1 MKHSKFKNGGL
12 LFELLTRQ
20 ITSDVLNGSS
30 SSPSTKIVKQY
41 FKKNTE
47 LYKEAKIF
55 NVLQQTKIKSSDH
68 AKHLIET
75 TIKSYNK
82 TVNQAKLRKEKYALI
97 KTIKESFDMD
107 SFFKVRIP
115 NYKILASI
123 YNVLT
128 EDYTDPEKS
137 SKSYY
142 TVLEH
147 ISSVKKEK
155 QDQTLIELKKQNK
168 DLRLLAYQIL
178 VEKFNKKYNNLSL
191 EQKKVLREYINS
203 VSSTGTLK
211 TFLESQ
217 FKNVLFE
224 LKKYYSSIDNKVIKI
239 KIKECVKLVNETKI
253 AKPKT
258 SHVLKLMRFYQLVSE
273 IKNVIKK

>member
-20 ITSDVLNGSS
+20 ITSDVLNGSTS
-30 SSPSTKIVKQY
+30 SQSTKIVKQY
-41 FKKNTE
+41 FKKDTE

-55 NVLQQTKIKSSDH
+55 NVLQQTKIKNSDR

-75 TIKSYNK
+75 TIKSYRK
-82 TVNQAKLRKEKYALI
+82 TVNQSKLRREKYELI

-115 NYKILASI
+115 NYKLLASI

-128 EDYTDPEKS
+128 EDYSDPEKS
-137 SKSYY
+137 SKSFY
-142 TVLEH
+142 TVVEN
-147 ISSVKKEK
+147 ISSVKKEENDK
-155 QDQTLIELKKQNK
+155 TLVELKKQNK

-178 VEKFNKKYNNLSL
+178 VEKFNKKYDTLSK

-224 LKKYYSSIDNKVIKI
+224 LKKYYSSIDNKIVKI

-258 SHVLKLMRFYQLVSE
+258 SHGLKLMRFYQLVSE

>member
-20 ITSDVLNGSS
+20 ITSDVLNGSA

-41 FKKNTE
+41 FKKDTE

-55 NVLQQTKIKSSDH
+55 NVLQQTKIKNSDR

-82 TVNQAKLRKEKYALI
+82 TVNQSKLRKEKYELI

-115 NYKILASI
+115 NYKLLASI

-128 EDYTDPEKS
+128 EDYSDPEKS

-142 TVLEH
+142 TVVEN
-147 ISSVKKEK
+147 ISSAKKEENDK
-155 QDQTLIELKKQNK
+155 TLVELKRQNK

-178 VEKFNKKYNNLSL
+178 VEKFNKKYDTLSKD
-191 EQKKVLREYINS
+191 QKKVLREYINS
-203 VSSTGTLK
+203 VSSTSTLK

-224 LKKYYSSIDNKVIKI
+224 LKKYYSSIDNKIVKI

>member
-20 ITSDVLNGSS
+20 ITSDVLNGSTS
-30 SSPSTKIVKQY
+30 SQSTKIVKQY
-41 FKKNTE
+41 FKKDTE

-55 NVLQQTKIKSSDH
+55 NVLQQTKIKNSDR

-82 TVNQAKLRKEKYALI
+82 TINQSKLRKEKYELI

-115 NYKILASI
+115 NYKLLASI

-128 EDYTDPEKS
+128 EDYSDPEKS
-137 SKSYY
+137 SKSFY
-142 TVLEH
+142 TVVEN
-147 ISSVKKEK
+147 ISSVKKEENDK
-155 QDQTLIELKKQNK
+155 TLVELKKQNK

-178 VEKFNKKYNNLSL
+178 VEKFNKKYDTLSK

-224 LKKYYSSIDNKVIKI
+224 LKKYYSSIDNKIVKI

>member
-20 ITSDVLNGSS
+20 ITSDALNGST
-30 SSPSTKIVKQY
+30 SSPSTKLVKQY
-41 FKKNTE
+41 FKKDTE
-47 LYKEAKIF
+47 LFKEAKIF
-55 NVLQQTKIKSSDH
+55 NVLQQTKIKNSEH

-82 TVNQAKLRKEKYALI
+82 TISQTKLRKEKYELI
-97 KTIKESFDMD
+97 KAIKESFDMD

-128 EDYTDPEKS
+128 EDYSDPKQS

-142 TVLEH
+142 TILEH
-147 ISSVKKEK
+147 ISSIKKEK
-155 QDQTLIELKKQNK
+155 EDRTLVELKKQNK

-178 VEKFNKKYNNLSL
+178 VEKFNKKYNTLSG

-203 VSSTGTLK
+203 VSSTSTLK

-224 LKKYYSSIDNKVIKI
+224 LKKYYGSIDNKVVKI

-273 IKNVIKK
+273 IKNVVKK

>member
-20 ITSDVLNGSS
+20 ITSDVLNGST

-41 FKKNTE
+41 FKKDTE

-55 NVLQQTKIKSSDH
+55 NVLQQTKIKNSDR

-82 TVNQAKLRKEKYALI
+82 TINQSKLRKEKYELI

-115 NYKILASI
+115 NYKLLASI

-128 EDYTDPEKS
+128 EDYSDPEKS
-137 SKSYY
+137 SKSFY
-142 TVLEH
+142 TVVES
-147 ISSVKKEK
+147 ISSVKKEENDK
-155 QDQTLIELKKQNK
+155 TLVELKKQNK

-178 VEKFNKKYNNLSL
+178 VEKFNKKYDTLSK

-224 LKKYYSSIDNKVIKI
+224 LKKYYSSIDNKIVKI